1 MIGKS
6 RHWRDVIRILTKGQ
20 TDRLSAESMLKYFH
34 PLEMWLKVQNRKER
48 IVGWN
53 IIPED
58 TALYRPMELN
68 ASNILFKNSFH
79 VVLLL
84 FTLVLHCF

>member
-20 TDRLSAESMLKYFH
+20 TDRLSAESMLEYFH
-34 PLEMWLKVQNRKER
+34 PLEMWLKVQNRDER

-53 IIPED
+53 IMPED
-58 TALYRPMELN
+58 TALYRPMEPN
-68 ASNILFKNSFH
+68 ACNTIFINSFH
-79 VVLLL
+79 IVLIL
-84 FTLVLHCF
+84 FTLGLHFI